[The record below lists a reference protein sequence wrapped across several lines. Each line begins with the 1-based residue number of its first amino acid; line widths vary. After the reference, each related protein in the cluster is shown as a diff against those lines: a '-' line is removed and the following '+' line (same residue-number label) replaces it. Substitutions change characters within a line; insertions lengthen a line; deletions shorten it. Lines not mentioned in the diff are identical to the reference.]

1 MTVTFPQVLQRL
13 APLGGPLAG
22 RVAEMEVL
30 RRAWADAVE
39 ARGGVVLL
47 AGQPGVGKTRLAAEL
62 AGEVDGAGAAVLL
75 GGCPAG
81 GAEPFHPL
89 VEALGPLPAGEGPR
103 DAAFDALAEALAAR
117 ARRAPVLLVLDD
129 LHRTDR
135 STMLA
140 LRRLVERV
148 VDSPVLIVATYRD
161 AAVDRSHPLSD
172 FLAELLWRPEVERIT
187 LDGLPAEALVD
198 MVGDAE
204 LARRLWRQSE
214 GNPVRVGELLR
225 LGALDRPLPPSF
237 DELVTRRMANLSAA
251 ARKLLEAAA
260 VAGSEFSVAVAARA
274 ARLPSDRVPAAL
286 KQLAS
291 GGFLVAEPAGPGD
304 TRRFV
309 HDMVREA
316 IERGVDASMRVK
328 LHRRIG
334 EALDGAPA
342 PAAVLA
348 WHFRAAA
355 PVGGSAAAL
364 HHSARAGDRAM
375 ELRAWE
381 EAAVHYGHALAA
393 ASGVAGEVRADLL
406 LSLGEAQ
413 RLAGETARARQAFLE
428 AAGLARAG
436 RDGATLARAALAL
449 GQVAAVWGADPELEE
464 LAGEARSLL
473 GRTRAEETK
482 VVADNGAHGA
492 AFTDFASD
500 ALYDVLE
507 AVDGRRPP
515 AAPAVPDAPKAG
527 AEPARAERPSPSSAA
542 ALLRA
547 RHVALAGPEHAR
559 DRLATAHDALALAEE
574 TGDEPLAAVARG
586 WRLVDELE
594 LGLVEAAAA
603 DQAAHARIAGRGDDP
618 RLAADAAAW
627 TAMRA
632 MLEGRSEEARS
643 AAADAYALALD
654 ANDPEAGEAFLLQ
667 RWWLALEWAGANE
680 LYEVAGECRGL
691 AASARSGRTW
701 RAAAALALA
710 RGGRLDLAAEELRRV
725 ADHGLGELMRDPH
738 RLHPLTCV
746 AEAAWILGDAYR
758 GAAAGA
764 LLDPFADRVVVA
776 GRGLACRGSV
786 ARACGLVAA
795 SAHRFAEAEAHF
807 EAALSAH
814 RAIKALPL
822 LARTQFEWS
831 TMLLERGRRGDRR
844 KAGDLRRKSADLAG
858 RLGMGRLLEELGGP

>member
-22 RVAEMEVL
+22 RAAEMDVL

-39 ARGGVVLL
+39 SRGGVVLL
-47 AGQPGVGKTRLAAEL
+47 AGEAGVGKTRLAAEL
-62 AGEVDGAGAAVLL
+62 AGEVDGTGAAVLL
-75 GGCPAG
+75 GSCPAG

-89 VEALGPLPAGEGPR
+89 VEALGPLPTGEGPR
-103 DAAFDALAEALAAR
+103 DADFDALAEALAAR

-140 LRRLVERV
+140 LRRVVERV
-148 VDSPVLIVATYRD
+148 LAAPVLVVATYRD
-161 AAVDRSHPLSD
+161 TVVDRSHPLSE
-172 FLAELLWRPEVERIT
+172 FLAEMLWRPEVVRIT

-237 DELVTRRMANLSAA
+237 DELMTRRLAALSAP
-251 ARKLLEAAA
+251 ARKLIEAAA

-274 ARLPSDRVPAAL
+274 ARVPSDRVPSAL
-286 KQLAS
+286 KQLAA
-291 GGFLVAEPAGPGD
+291 GGFVVEEPAGPGD
-304 TRRFV
+304 TRRFA

-316 IERGVDASMRVK
+316 IERRVDASMRVK
-328 LHRRIG
+328 LHQRIG
-334 EALDGAPA
+334 ETLYGAPA
-342 PAAVLA
+342 ALLA

-364 HHSARAGDRAM
+364 RHSAMAGDRAM

-393 ASGVAGEVRADLL
+393 ASGVAGETRADLL
-406 LSLGEAQ
+406 LSVGEAQ

-428 AAGLARAG
+428 AAGLARACG
-436 RDGATLARAALAL
+436 DGATLARAALAL

-473 GRTRAEETK
+473 GHTK
-482 VVADNGAHGA
+482 TVEAKVAPIGANGA

-507 AVDGRRPP
+507 AVDGPRPP
-515 AAPAVPDAPKAG
+515 APAPAPSAAPA
-527 AEPARAERPSPSSAA
+527 PARAERPAPSAAA

-559 DRLATAHDALALAEE
+559 DRLATAQEALALAEE
-574 TGDEPLAAVARG
+574 TGDDGLAAAARG

-603 DQAAHARIAGRGDDP
+603 DQAAHARVAGRADDP
-618 RLAADAAAW
+618 RPAADAAAW
-627 TAMRA
+627 VAMRA
-632 MLEGRSEEARS
+632 MLDGRPEDARS

-654 ANDPEAGEAFLLQ
+654 ANDPEADESFLVQ
-667 RWWLALEWAGANE
+667 RWWLALEWARANE
-680 LYEVAGECRGL
+680 LHEVANECRSL
-691 AASARSGRTW
+691 AGSAGSGRAW

-710 RGGRLDLAAEELRRV
+710 RSGRLDLAAEELRRV
-725 ADHGLGELMRDPH
+725 TDHGLGELMRDPH
-738 RLHPLTCV
+738 RLHPLSCV
-746 AEAAWILGDAYR
+746 AETAWILGDAYR
-758 GAAAGA
+758 AGAAGP
-764 LLDPFADRVVVA
+764 LLEPFADRIVVA

-807 EAALSAH
+807 EAALAAH
-814 RAIKALPL
+814 RRIKALPL

-831 TMLLERGRRGDRR
+831 TILLERGRKGDKR
-844 KAGDLRRKSADLAG
+844 KAADLRRKSLDLAK
-858 RLGMGRLLEELGGP
+858 RLGMLRLLEELAGP